1 MFPTARSY
9 SEAAGQVGIGLELR
23 ISSRFRLAG
32 EATYTALYRDLH
44 YTSDEVA
51 PRILAFA
58 VAIDG
63 RF

>member
-1 MFPTARSY
+1 V
-9 SEAAGQVGIGLELR
+9 AGQIGSGFELR
-23 ISSRFRLAG
+23 LASRVRIASEL
-32 EATYTALYRDLH
+32 TYTALYRDLH

-51 PRILAFA
+51 PRIVAFA